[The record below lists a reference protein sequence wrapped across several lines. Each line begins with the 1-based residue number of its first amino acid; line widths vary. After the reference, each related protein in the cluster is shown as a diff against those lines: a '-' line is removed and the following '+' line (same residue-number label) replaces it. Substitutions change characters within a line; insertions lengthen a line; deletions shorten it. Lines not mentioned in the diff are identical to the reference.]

1 LARYTSA
8 QCRLCRREGMKL
20 FLKGERCLTS
30 KCALERRAYP
40 PGQHGQG
47 RTKRSDYGLQLREKQ
62 KVRRMYGVLEK
73 QFRLYYQRA
82 ARMRGVTGENLL
94 QMLERRL
101 DNAVYRLGM
110 ATSRKDARQLVSHG
124 HLLINGR
131 RVDIPSILVKEG
143 DVIEV
148 RERSKKLTRIEGSLE
163 LKAAGEMPAWLELD
177 RAAMKAT
184 VKALPTRD
192 DIQIPIQ
199 ESLIVEL
206 YSK

>member
-1 LARYTSA
+1 
-8 QCRLCRREGMKL
+8 MKL

-94 QMLERRL
+94 QLLERRL

-131 RVDIPSILVKEG
+131 RVDIPSILIKEG

-163 LKAAGEMPAWLELD
+163 LKAAGEMPGWLELD
-177 RAAMKAT
+177 RDAMKAT
-184 VKALPTRD
+184 VKALPTRE

>member
-30 KCALERRAYP
+30 KCSLERRAYP

-47 RTKRSDYGLQLREKQ
+47 RIKRSDYGLQLREKQ

-82 ARMRGVTGENLL
+82 ARMKGVTGENLL
-94 QMLERRL
+94 QLLERRL
-101 DNAVYRLGM
+101 DNTVYRLGF
-110 ATSRKDARQLVSHG
+110 ANSRKDARQLVSHG
-124 HLLINGR
+124 HLVINGR
-131 RVDIPSILVKEG
+131 RVDIPSIQIKEG

-148 RERSKKLTRIEGSLE
+148 RERSRKLARIEGALE
-163 LKAAGEMPAWLELD
+163 LKAAGEVPGWLELD
-177 RAAMKAT
+177 RDGMKAT
-184 VKALPTRD
+184 VKALPMRD
-192 DIQIPIQ
+192 DIQIPVQ

>member
-1 LARYTSA
+1 MARYTSA

-94 QMLERRL
+94 QLLERRL

-131 RVDIPSILVKEG
+131 RVDIPSIQVKEG

-163 LKAAGEMPAWLELD
+163 LKAAGETPAWLELD
-177 RAAMKAT
+177 RDAMKAT

-192 DIQIPIQ
+192 DIQLPIQ

>member
-1 LARYTSA
+1 
-8 QCRLCRREGMKL
+8 MKL

-94 QMLERRL
+94 QLLERRL

-131 RVDIPSILVKEG
+131 RVDIPSIQVKEG

-177 RAAMKAT
+177 RSAMKAT

-192 DIQIPIQ
+192 DIQLPIQ

>member
-1 LARYTSA
+1 
-8 QCRLCRREGMKL
+8 MKL
-20 FLKGERCLTS
+20 FLKGERCLTN
-30 KCALERRAYP
+30 KCSLERRAYP

-47 RTKRSDYGLQLREKQ
+47 RIKRSDYGVQLREKQ

-82 ARMRGVTGENLL
+82 ARMKGVTGENLL
-94 QMLERRL
+94 QLLERRL
-101 DNAVYRLGM
+101 DNTVYRLGF
-110 ATSRKDARQLVSHG
+110 ANSRKDARQLVSHG

-131 RVDIPSILVKEG
+131 RVDIPSIQIKEG
-143 DVIEV
+143 DVVEV
-148 RERSKKLTRIEGSLE
+148 RERSKKLARIEGALE
-163 LKAAGEMPAWLELD
+163 LKAAGELPGWLELD
-177 RAAMKAT
+177 RDGMKAT

-192 DIQIPIQ
+192 DIQIPVQ

>member
-1 LARYTSA
+1 MARYTSA

-20 FLKGERCLTS
+20 FLKGERCLTN
-30 KCALERRAYP
+30 KCSLERRAYP

-47 RTKRSDYGLQLREKQ
+47 RIKRSDYGVQLREKQ

-82 ARMRGVTGENLL
+82 ARMKGVTGENLL
-94 QMLERRL
+94 QLLERRL
-101 DNAVYRLGM
+101 DNTVYRLGF
-110 ATSRKDARQLVSHG
+110 ANSRKDARQLVSHG

-131 RVDIPSILVKEG
+131 RVDIPSIQIKEG
-143 DVIEV
+143 DVVEV
-148 RERSKKLTRIEGSLE
+148 RERSKKLARIEGALE
-163 LKAAGEMPAWLELD
+163 LKAAGELPGWLELD
-177 RAAMKAT
+177 RDGMKAT

-192 DIQIPIQ
+192 DIQIPVQ

>member
-82 ARMRGVTGENLL
+82 ARMKGVTGENLL
-94 QMLERRL
+94 QLLERRL

-131 RVDIPSILVKEG
+131 RVDIPSIQVKEG

-148 RERSKKLTRIEGSLE
+148 RERSKKLTRIEGALE
-163 LKAAGEMPAWLELD
+163 LKAAGEMPAWLEMD
-177 RAAMKAT
+177 RSAMKAT

-192 DIQIPIQ
+192 DIQIQVQ

>member
-1 LARYTSA
+1 
-8 QCRLCRREGMKL
+8 
-20 FLKGERCLTS
+20 
-30 KCALERRAYP
+30 
-40 PGQHGQG
+40 
-47 RTKRSDYGLQLREKQ
+47 
-62 KVRRMYGVLEK
+62 MYGVLEK

-94 QMLERRL
+94 QLLERRL

-131 RVDIPSILVKEG
+131 RVDIPSIQVKEG

-163 LKAAGEMPAWLELD
+163 LKAAGETPAWLELD
-177 RAAMKAT
+177 RDAMKAT

-192 DIQIPIQ
+192 DIQLPIQ

>member
-1 LARYTSA
+1 MARYTSA

-47 RTKRSDYGLQLREKQ
+47 RIKRSDYGIQLREKQ

-73 QFRLYYQRA
+73 QFRLYYQKA

-94 QMLERRL
+94 QILERRL
-101 DNAVYRLGM
+101 DNTAYRLGF

-124 HLLINGR
+124 HLLVNGR
-131 RVDIPSILVKEG
+131 RVDIPSIQVKEG
-143 DVIEV
+143 DLIEV
-148 RERSKKLTRIEGSLE
+148 RERSKKLARIEGSLE

-177 RAAMKAT
+177 RDAMKAT
-184 VKALPTRD
+184 VKALPTRN
-192 DIQIPIQ
+192 DIQIQVQ

>member
-94 QMLERRL
+94 QLLERRL

-131 RVDIPSILVKEG
+131 RVDIPSIQVKEG

-163 LKAAGEMPAWLELD
+163 LKAAGETPAWLELD
-177 RAAMKAT
+177 RDAMKAT

-192 DIQIPIQ
+192 DIQLPIQ

>member
-1 LARYTSA
+1 MARYTSA

-82 ARMRGVTGENLL
+82 ARMKGVTGENLL
-94 QMLERRL
+94 QLLERRL
-101 DNAVYRLGM
+101 DNAVYRLNM

-131 RVDIPSILVKEG
+131 RVDIPSIQVKEG

-163 LKAAGEMPAWLELD
+163 LKAAGEMPAWLEMD
-177 RAAMKAT
+177 RDAMKAT

-192 DIQIPIQ
+192 DIQIPVQ

>member
-1 LARYTSA
+1 MARYTSA

-47 RTKRSDYGLQLREKQ
+47 RIKRSDYGLQLREKQ
-62 KVRRMYGVLEK
+62 KVRRMYGILEK

-82 ARMRGVTGENLL
+82 ARMKGVTGEILL
-94 QMLERRL
+94 QLLERRL
-101 DNAVYRLGM
+101 DNVMYRLGM

-131 RVDIPSILVKEG
+131 RVDIPSIQVKEG

-148 RERSKKLTRIEGSLE
+148 RERSKKLTRIEGALE
-163 LKAAGEMPAWLELD
+163 LKAAGETPAWLELD
-177 RAAMKAT
+177 RDAMKAT

>member
-1 LARYTSA
+1 MARYTSA

-94 QMLERRL
+94 QLLERRL

-131 RVDIPSILVKEG
+131 RVDIPSILIKEG

-163 LKAAGEMPAWLELD
+163 LKAAGEMPGWLELD
-177 RAAMKAT
+177 RDAMKAT
-184 VKALPTRD
+184 VKALPTRE

>member
-1 LARYTSA
+1 MARYTSA

-94 QMLERRL
+94 QLLERRL

-131 RVDIPSILVKEG
+131 RVDIPSIQVKEG

-177 RAAMKAT
+177 RSAMKAT

-192 DIQIPIQ
+192 DIQLPIQ

>member
-1 LARYTSA
+1 MARYTSA

-30 KCALERRAYP
+30 KCSLERRAYP

-47 RTKRSDYGLQLREKQ
+47 RIKRSDYGLQLREKQ

-82 ARMRGVTGENLL
+82 ARMKGVTGENLL
-94 QMLERRL
+94 QLLERRL
-101 DNAVYRLGM
+101 DNTVYRLGF
-110 ATSRKDARQLVSHG
+110 ANSRKDARQLVSHG
-124 HLLINGR
+124 HLVINGR
-131 RVDIPSILVKEG
+131 RVDIPSIQIKEG

-148 RERSKKLTRIEGSLE
+148 RERSRKLARIEGALE
-163 LKAAGEMPAWLELD
+163 LKAAGEVPGWLELD
-177 RAAMKAT
+177 RDGMKAT
-184 VKALPTRD
+184 VKALPMRD
-192 DIQIPIQ
+192 DIQIPVQ

>member
-1 LARYTSA
+1 
-8 QCRLCRREGMKL
+8 MKL

-47 RTKRSDYGLQLREKQ
+47 RIKRSDYGLQLREKQ

-82 ARMRGVTGENLL
+82 ARMKGVTGENLL
-94 QMLERRL
+94 QMLERRV
-101 DNAVYRLGM
+101 DNVVFRLSL

-124 HLLINGR
+124 HVLINGR
-131 RVDIPSILVKEG
+131 RVDIPSIQVKEG
-143 DVIEV
+143 DVLEV
-148 RERSKKLTRIEGSLE
+148 RERSKKLTRIEGALE
-163 LKAAGEMPAWLELD
+163 LKAAGEAPAWLELD
-177 RAAMKAT
+177 RDALKAT

>member
-1 LARYTSA
+1 
-8 QCRLCRREGMKL
+8 MKL

-47 RTKRSDYGLQLREKQ
+47 RIKRSDYGIQLREKQ

-73 QFRLYYQRA
+73 QFHLYYERA
-82 ARMRGVTGENLL
+82 ARMKGVTGENLL
-94 QMLERRL
+94 QLLERRL
-101 DNAVYRLGM
+101 DNTVYRLGF

-124 HLLINGR
+124 HMLVNGR
-131 RVDIPSILVKEG
+131 RVDIPSIQVKEG

-177 RAAMKAT
+177 RDGMKAT
-184 VKALPTRD
+184 IKALPTRD
-192 DIQIPIQ
+192 DIQVPVQ